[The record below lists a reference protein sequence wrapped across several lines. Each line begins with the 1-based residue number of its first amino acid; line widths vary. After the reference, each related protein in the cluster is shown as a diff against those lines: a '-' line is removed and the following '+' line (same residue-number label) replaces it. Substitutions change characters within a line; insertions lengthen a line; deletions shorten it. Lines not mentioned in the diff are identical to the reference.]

1 MYYLNIPSAC
11 VSECVCGCVRK
22 QEGDWWESVGEEE
35 QSLQDSDASDSVLV
49 PLSGWPPSF
58 L

>member
-1 MYYLNIPSAC
+1 MS
-11 VSECVCGCVRK
+11 VCVCGCVRK
-22 QEGDWWESVGEEE
+22 QEGDWCESVGEGE
-35 QSLQDSDASDSVLV
+35 QSLRDSHDSDSVLV